1 MMRKIILI
9 ILVFTSLSISSSAQL
24 SELQEQLYFHSS
36 NGLSFVPTL
45 TKPGMIYKGK
55 LYTGRNLQSLI
66 YQINDPNL
74 ESFYRKYKRK
84 RDVGN
89 ALVYTGTIV
98 GIANIFISARQGS
111 VNWWIIGGIALL
123 NAGGGAIKN
132 QAQLHLLQGAMYYQQ
147 TQPKV
152 HQSTLIN
159 QPYQLN
165 FSLPIRYGTK
175 YTR

>member
-1 MMRKIILI
+1 MMRIKFLLI
-9 ILVFTSLSISSSAQL
+9 ILLIGFKSISFAQL
-24 SELQEQLYFHSS
+24 GDLQEQLYFHSS

-45 TKPGMIYKGK
+45 TKPGIIYKGK

-84 RDVGN
+84 RDIGN
-89 ALVYTGTIV
+89 VLVYTGTIA
-98 GIANIFISARQGS
+98 GIANIFLSARQGS

-123 NAGGGAIKN
+123 NAVGGAIKN

-152 HQSTLIN
+152 QQSSQFN

-165 FSLPIRYGTK
+165 FTLPIRYGNK

>member
-1 MMRKIILI
+1 MMRKLFFI
-9 ILVFTSLSISSSAQL
+9 VFLLFAFVNLASAQL

-36 NGLSFVPTL
+36 SGLSFVPTL

-66 YQINDPNL
+66 YQISDPNL
-74 ESFYRKYKRK
+74 EAFYKKYKRK

-89 ALVYTGTIV
+89 ILVYTGTAV
-98 GIANIFISARQGS
+98 GIANIFISARQAS
-111 VNWWIIGGIALL
+111 INWWIIGANALL
-123 NAGGGAIKN
+123 NASGGALKN

-152 HQSTLIN
+152 QQPFQIN
-159 QPYQLN
+159 QPYQFN
-165 FSLPIRYGTK
+165 FSLPIRYGNK
-175 YTR
+175 YAR